1 VESDKFFRGDIDTSH
16 RPKKLFVFL
25 FFSRMPVV
33 LEREPS
39 PQNRV
44 AVSDRDKEMNVVD
57 QSPYRTERLIKQ
69 RLGICDDE

>member
-1 VESDKFFRGDIDTSH
+1 VESDKFFRGDIDAAH

-44 AVSDRDKEMNVVD
+44 AVSDRNKEMSVVGRPPD
-57 QSPYRTERLIKQ
+57 RDRNANKAAAGNL
-69 RLGICDDE
+69 